1 MASELEYIEAIIRV
15 ENKTHKKR
23 DLDLVRKMAT
33 SSGSLGNRARAALK
47 KL

>member
-15 ENKTHKKR
+15 EIKTHKKH
-23 DLDLVRKMAT
+23 DLELVQKIAT
-33 SSGSLGNRARAALK
+33 TSGSLGNRARAALK